1 MDFFAAI
8 WGGGAPYEESSS
20 NCYCTAFSIGF
31 FLQRTTIV
39 CTPWTI
45 LRSMRRWV
53 EERQV
58 DERKFRILNPDH
70 IALFTN
76 NYERAS

>member
-1 MDFFAAI
+1 
-8 WGGGAPYEESSS
+8 
-20 NCYCTAFSIGF
+20 
-31 FLQRTTIV
+31 
-39 CTPWTI
+39 
-45 LRSMRRWV
+45 MRRWV